1 MPAPSRRATAVAADE
16 PDPEPRPS
24 RSARIRT
31 FAVAAVIGIVYGTVA
46 TIGHRH
52 AWELGEVVIPW
63 GLVAGLVGVAALLL
77 GIRLVAGGRG
87 AALAAAIGVVA
98 AVALFSLPG
107 PGGSV
112 LIAGGIVGTMWSVG
126 PALIA
131 VLIVAW
137 PSLPSRAAAR
147 TPSPAAHA

>member
-1 MPAPSRRATAVAADE
+1 MTDSAPGDRA
-16 PDPEPRPS
+16 PRPS

-31 FAVAAVIGIVYGTVA
+31 IAVAALIGLVYGTVA

-52 AWELGEVVIPW
+52 AWQFGEVSVPW
-63 GLVAGLVGVAALLL
+63 GLVAGLVGVAALLV
-77 GIRLVAGGRG
+77 GIRLVAGGRP
-87 AALAAAIGVVA
+87 ASIAAAAGIVG

-112 LIAGGIVGTMWSVG
+112 LVASGIVGAVWSVG

-131 VLIVAW
+131 VLVVAW
-137 PSLPSRAAAR
+137 PSLPSRGAAR
-147 TPSPAAHA
+147 TPPAAAHA

>member
-1 MPAPSRRATAVAADE
+1 MTASAPGDRG
-16 PDPEPRPS
+16 PQPS

-31 FAVAAVIGIVYGTVA
+31 IAVAALIGLVYGTVA

-52 AWELGEVVIPW
+52 AWQFGEVSVPW
-63 GLVAGLVGVAALLL
+63 GLVAGLVGVAALLV
-77 GIRLVAGGRG
+77 GIRLVAGGRP
-87 AALAAAIGVVA
+87 ASIAAAAGIVG

-112 LIAGGIVGTMWSVG
+112 LVASGIVGAVWSVG

-131 VLIVAW
+131 VLVVAW
-137 PSLPSRAAAR
+137 PSLPSRGAAR
-147 TPSPAAHA
+147 TPPAAAHA